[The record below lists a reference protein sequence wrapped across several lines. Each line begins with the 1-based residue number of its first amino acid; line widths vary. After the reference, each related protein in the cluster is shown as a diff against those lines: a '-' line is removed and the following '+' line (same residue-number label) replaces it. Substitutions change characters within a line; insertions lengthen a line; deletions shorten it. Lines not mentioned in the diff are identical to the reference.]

1 MLVVIALGGNALI
14 KRGQPPEVE
23 IQRQNIRLAA
33 QAIAEIAREHRVVV
47 THGNGP
53 QVGLLA
59 MQAESYKQVKPYPL
73 DVLDAET
80 EGAIGYLIEQELCNQ
95 LPDKQIVTLLTQ
107 IEVDPC
113 DPALALP
120 IKPIGA
126 VYSET
131 EAKQLAKDR
140 GWAIAP
146 DGKGYRRVVPSPEPR
161 RILEL
166 PTIKLLVKVG
176 ALVVCAGGGGIPVIV
191 TPAGSIRGVE
201 AVIDKD
207 LATALLATELQA
219 DALLLLTD
227 VDAVYTNWNTPE
239 AKPISRTTPQQ
250 LRNYSFAPGSMQPK
264 VEAACR
270 FVETTGNMSGIGKLE
285 DAAEILKGDRGTII
299 NLLDCCD
306 LPELFPYLTSKCG

>member
-14 KRGQPPEVE
+14 RRGQPPEVE
-23 IQRQNIRLAA
+23 IQRQNIKLAA
-33 QAIAEIAREHRVVV
+33 KAIAEVAKEHQVVV

-59 MQAESYKQVKPYPL
+59 MQAEAYKQVTPYPL

-95 LPDKQIVTLLTQ
+95 LPERQIVTLLTQ
-107 IEVDPC
+107 IEVDPH
-113 DPALALP
+113 DPALANP
-120 IKPIGA
+120 TKPIGS

-131 EAKQLAKDR
+131 EAKKLAQER
-140 GWAIAP
+140 GWAIAL
-146 DGKGYRRVVPSPEPR
+146 DGNVYRRVVPSPEPK

-166 PTIKLLVKVG
+166 LTIRLLVKVG
-176 ALVVCAGGGGIPVIV
+176 ALVVCAGGGGIPVVV

-207 LATALLATELQA
+207 LATALLAKELQA

-239 AKPISRTTPQQ
+239 AQPIKTITPQQ
-250 LRNYSFAPGSMQPK
+250 LRHYSFAPGSMQPK

-270 FVETTGNMSGIGKLE
+270 FVEATKSMAGIGKLE
-285 DAAEILKGDRGTII
+285 DAAAILSGDRGTIVRI
-299 NLLDCCD
+299 
-306 LPELFPYLTSKCG
+306 E

>member
-14 KRGQPPEVE
+14 RRGQPPEVS
-23 IQRQNIRLAA
+23 IQRQNIKLAA
-33 QAIAEIAREHRVVV
+33 KAIAKVAREHKVIV

-59 MQAESYKQVKPYPL
+59 MQAEAYNQVTPYPL

-95 LPDKQIVTLLTQ
+95 LPQQQIVTLLTQ
-107 IEVDPC
+107 IEVDPR
-113 DPALALP
+113 DPAFACP
-120 IKPIGA
+120 TKPIGS

-131 EAKQLAKDR
+131 EAKQLAKER
-140 GWAIAP
+140 GWAVAP
-146 DGKGYRRVVPSPEPR
+146 DGNVYRRVVPSPEPK

-166 PTIKLLVKVG
+166 PTIQLLVTVG
-176 ALVVCAGGGGIPVIV
+176 ALVVCAGGGGIPVVV
-191 TPAGSIRGVE
+191 TPAGSICGVE

-207 LATALLATELQA
+207 LATALLATGLQA

-227 VDAVYTNWNTPE
+227 VDAVYRNWNTPE
-239 AKPISRTTPQQ
+239 AQPINKITSQQ
-250 LRNYSFAPGSMQPK
+250 LRTYSFAIGSMQPK

-270 FVETTGNMSGIGKLE
+270 FVEATKGMAGIGKLE
-285 DAAEILKGDRGTII
+285 DAAEILDGKSGTITRA
-299 NLLDCCD
+299 
-306 LPELFPYLTSKCG
+306 E

>member
-14 KRGQPPEVE
+14 RRGQPPEVD
-23 IQRQNIRLAA
+23 IQRQNIKLAA
-33 QAIAEIAREHRVVV
+33 KAIAEIAREHHVVV

-59 MQAESYKQVKPYPL
+59 MQAEAYQKVSPYPL

-95 LPDKQIVTLLTQ
+95 LPEQQIVTLLTQ
-107 IEVDPC
+107 IEVDPS
-113 DPALALP
+113 DRALANP
-120 IKPIGA
+120 TKPIGS

-131 EAKQLAKDR
+131 EAKQLAKER
-140 GWAIAP
+140 GWVIAP
-146 DGKGYRRVVPSPEPR
+146 DGNFYRRVVPSPGPK

-166 PTIKLLVKVG
+166 PTIQLLVTVG
-176 ALVVCAGGGGIPVIV
+176 ALVVCAGGGGIPVVV

-207 LATALLATELQA
+207 LATALLATGLQA

-227 VDAVYTNWNTPE
+227 VDAVYRNWNTPK
-239 AKPISRTTPQQ
+239 AQPINNITPQQ
-250 LRNYSFAPGSMQPK
+250 LRTHSFATGSMQPK

-270 FVETTGNMSGIGKLE
+270 FVEATKVMAGIGKLE
-285 DAAEILKGDRGTII
+285 DAADILSGKTGTII
-299 NLLDCCD
+299 
-306 LPELFPYLTSKCG
+306 K

>member
-23 IQRQNIRLAA
+23 IQRQNIKLAA
-33 QAIAEIAREHRVVV
+33 KAIAEVAREHRVVV

-59 MQAESYKQVKPYPL
+59 MQGESYQGVKPYPL

-107 IEVDPC
+107 IEVDID
-113 DPALALP
+113 DPAFTRP
-120 IKPIGA
+120 SKPIGA

-131 EAKQLAKDR
+131 KAKQLAKER

-146 DGKGYRRVVPSPEPR
+146 DGNVYRRVVPSPEPK

-166 PTIKLLVKVG
+166 PTIRLLVKVG
-176 ALVVCAGGGGIPVIV
+176 ALVVCAGGGGIPVVV

-227 VDAVYTNWNTPE
+227 VDGVYTNWNTPE
-239 AKPISRTTPQQ
+239 AKLIPKTTPKQ
-250 LRNYSFAPGSMQPK
+250 LSKYSFAPGSMQPK
-264 VEAACR
+264 VEAVCR
-270 FVETTGNMSGIGKLE
+270 FVEATGAIAGIGKLE
-285 DAAEILKGDRGTII
+285 DAVEILYGEKGTIVRA
-299 NLLDCCD
+299 
-306 LPELFPYLTSKCG
+306 E

>member
-14 KRGQPPEVE
+14 RRGQPPEVE

-33 QAIAEIAREHRVVV
+33 KAIAEVAREHRVVV

-59 MQAESYKQVKPYPL
+59 MQAEAYKGVKPYPL

-95 LPDKQIVTLLTQ
+95 LPEQQIVTLLTQ
-107 IEVDPC
+107 IEVDPR
-113 DPALALP
+113 DPAFACP
-120 IKPIGA
+120 TKPIGA

-131 EAKQLAKDR
+131 EAKQLAKER
-140 GWAIAP
+140 GWAVAP
-146 DGKGYRRVVPSPEPR
+146 DGNAYRRVVPSPEPK

-166 PTIKLLVKVG
+166 PTIRLLVKVG
-176 ALVVCAGGGGIPVIV
+176 ALVVCAGGGGIPVVV

-227 VDAVYTNWNTPE
+227 VDAVYANWGTPE
-239 AKPISRTTPQQ
+239 AKPIHAITPQQ
-250 LRNYSFAPGSMQPK
+250 LCNYSFAPGSMQPK

-270 FVETTGNMSGIGKLE
+270 FVKATVGMAGIGKLE
-285 DAAEILKGDRGTII
+285 DAGEILRGDRGTII
-299 NLLDCCD
+299 QA
-306 LPELFPYLTSKCG
+306 E

>member
-14 KRGQPPEVE
+14 KRGQAPEVST
-23 IQRQNIRLAA
+23 QRQNIKLAA
-33 QAIAEIAREHRVVV
+33 KAIAEVAREHRVVV

-59 MQAESYKQVKPYPL
+59 MQAEAYNQVTPYPL

-95 LPDKQIVTLLTQ
+95 LPEQQIVTLLTQ
-107 IEVDPC
+107 IEVDPR
-113 DPALALP
+113 DPAFACP
-120 IKPIGA
+120 TKPIGS

-131 EAKQLAKDR
+131 EAKQLAKER
-140 GWAIAP
+140 GWAVAP
-146 DGKGYRRVVPSPEPR
+146 DGNVYRRVVPSPEPK

-166 PTIKLLVKVG
+166 PTIRLLVKVG
-176 ALVVCAGGGGIPVIV
+176 ALVVCAGGGGIPVVV

-227 VDAVYTNWNTPE
+227 VDAVYTDWNTPE
-239 AKPISRTTPQQ
+239 AKPIHMTTPQK

-270 FVETTGNMSGIGKLE
+270 FVEATKGMAGIGKLE
-285 DAAEILKGDRGTII
+285 DAAAILLGNSGTII
-299 NLLDCCD
+299 RA
-306 LPELFPYLTSKCG
+306 E